1 MLEVAEGRQRATAV
15 GVHARPHAAV
25 AVHGR
30 PLPAQRRFLLE
41 DRRLESVRLQ
51 PARGG
56 EPAGPRSDHRD
67 AARHFGTVARRH
79 DARAVIDCDT
89 PALCNTERPSR
100 LPGVASWSPVAG
112 AISNRA
118 TQLQPRRR
126 PCRRPRGP
134 RRTVVA
140 RRRADQLAQWDG
152 AALTAQRAL
161 VRNNVVI
168 DVLTDSP
175 VANDPAAVN
184 IAAQIAAE
192 VPSKYAERRRA
203 GRAIIC

>member
-1 MLEVAEGRQRATAV
+1 MQHRTAV
-15 GVHARPHAAV
+15 ALAGRCILV
-25 AVHGR
+25 AG
-30 PLPAQRRFLLE
+30 
-41 DRRLESVRLQ
+41 
-51 PARGG
+51 
-56 EPAGPRSDHRD
+56 
-67 AARHFGTVARRH
+67 
-79 DARAVIDCDT
+79 C
-89 PALCNTERPSR
+89 
-100 LPGVASWSPVAG
+100 G

-118 TQLQPRRR
+118 TPTPTASTTVPPAPPAARR
-126 PCRRPRGP
+126 
-134 RRTVVA
+134 VVA
-140 RRRADQLAQWDG
+140 RRRADQLVQWDG